1 MTTEIIILSFILIMV
16 YSANVCITNVSQ
28 INYKCA
34 LKTKQ
39 HVRKRIAP
47 SSAVC
52 ILAYIISDSE
62 PVVCYLELNF
72 QTT

>member
-1 MTTEIIILSFILIMV
+1 MTTEIIILSFILITV
-16 YSANVCITNVSQ
+16 YSANVCVTNVSQ

-39 HVRKRIAP
+39 QLRKRIGP
-47 SSAVC
+47 SSVSA
-52 ILAYIISDSE
+52 SE